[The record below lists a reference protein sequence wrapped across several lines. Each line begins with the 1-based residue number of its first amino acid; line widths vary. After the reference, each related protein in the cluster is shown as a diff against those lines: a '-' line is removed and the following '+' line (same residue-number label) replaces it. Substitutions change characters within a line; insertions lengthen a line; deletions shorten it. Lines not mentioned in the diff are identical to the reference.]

1 MNGQST
7 TVHVHLKGNE
17 EIVEKKKIY
26 SQVAKH
32 KHAKIYYITRSV
44 KHYSTGCFQET
55 IERILIQGQ
64 SYIWFRMTCYAVQ
77 VKSDHH

>member
-1 MNGQST
+1 MQKYT
-7 TVHVHLKGNE
+7 TLQE
-17 EIVEKKKIY
+17 
-26 SQVAKH
+26 A
-32 KHAKIYYITRSV
+32 SV
-44 KHYSTGCFQET
+44 KHYSTGRFQET